1 MSDNAKAM
9 LMASFAADAHAL
21 GVHWVYNT
29 NVIDK
34 KYGRLETL
42 IAPTMAAYHRG
53 KPAGAFT
60 HYGDQ
65 MLLLLR
71 SVATHGYSP
80 QQFCEDW
87 QAYFSN
93 YEGYLDGATKNTL
106 ANLDDGLDF
115 DQAGSN
121 SDDLGGAA
129 RIAPLVYVYRND
141 PDRLVAA
148 VRDQT
153 ALTHRNQAVID
164 TAELMARTA
173 LRVLAGAHPVDAL
186 QQETQARFTD
196 TPLAT
201 WVAEGIDS
209 AAIETRQAIKDFGQ
223 MCEMP
228 AAFPA
233 TVHLLARYPGNLK
246 TALVENVMAGGDG
259 AARGMLVGLLLGAH
273 TGSDAIQLWIDAM
286 QARLEI
292 ETLLAGT
299 DTHLA

>member
-1 MSDNAKAM
+1 MSDSAKAM
-9 LMASFAADAHAL
+9 LTASFAADAHAL
-21 GVHWVYNT
+21 GAHWVYNT

-34 KYGRLETL
+34 KYGRLENL

-71 SVATHGYSP
+71 LVAIHGFSP
-80 QQFCEDW
+80 QQFCADW
-87 QAYFSN
+87 RAYFSN
-93 YEGYLDGATKNTL
+93 YEGYFDGATKTTL
-106 ANLDDGLDF
+106 ANLDDGVAY

-129 RIAPLVYVYRND
+129 RIAPLVYAYRND

-153 ALTHRNQAVID
+153 AITHRDQAVID

-173 LRVLAGAHPVDAL
+173 LRVLAGANPIEAL
-186 QQETQARFTD
+186 QQETRARFTD

-201 WVAEGIDS
+201 WVANGIDS
-209 AAIETRQAIKDFGQ
+209 AQIETRQAIKDFGQ
-223 MCEMP
+223 MCETP
-228 AAFPA
+228 AALPA
-233 TVHLLARYPGNLK
+233 TVHLLARYPDDLK

-259 AARGMLVGLLLGAH
+259 AARGLLVGLLLGAYN
-273 TGSDAIQLWIDAM
+273 GSDAIQPWIDAM
-286 QARLEI
+286 QARQEI
-292 ETLLAGT
+292 ETLLASI
-299 DTHLA
+299 DAHLA